1 MTILIEACVDSLQG
15 AVVAAQAGADR
26 LELNAALEL
35 DGLTPSMGLVDQVMA
50 AVSIPVITMCRPRA
64 GDFCY
69 CAYEWRVMLADA
81 AALADRGVA
90 GIAFG
95 CLNSNTEIDH
105 QRAEEMRARVSSI
118 TLVFHKAF
126 DVLWDPIAGAMQLAN
141 LGINRIMTSGRCSS
155 SLQGADQIR
164 AIVGAVQGRIEV
176 IPAGGVTSANA
187 ANIVYK
193 TGVNQL
199 HGSFSGGKPREF
211 MRIRNEIRRTIAAL
225 AENQKAD

>member
-26 LELNAALEL
+26 LELNSALEL

-50 AVSIPVITMCRPRA
+50 AVSIPVITMCRPRS

-69 CAYEWRVMLADA
+69 SACEWRVMMADA
-81 AALADRGVA
+81 AALADRGIA

-95 CLNSNTEIDH
+95 CLNADH
-105 QRAEEMRARVSSI
+105 QIDRQRIEEMRARFSSI

-126 DVLWDPIAGAMQLAN
+126 DAILDPINGATQLAN
-141 LGINRIMTSGRCSS
+141 LGINRLMTSGRCRCSYE
-155 SLQGADQIR
+155 GAAQIR
-164 AIVGAVQGRIEV
+164 AIVSAAQGRIEV

-187 ANIVYK
+187 ADIVAQ
-193 TGVNQL
+193 TGVDQL
-199 HGSFSGGKPREF
+199 HGSFSGGKPQEF
-211 MRIRNEIRRTIAAL
+211 MRMGNEIRQTIAAL
-225 AENQKAD
+225 AKI